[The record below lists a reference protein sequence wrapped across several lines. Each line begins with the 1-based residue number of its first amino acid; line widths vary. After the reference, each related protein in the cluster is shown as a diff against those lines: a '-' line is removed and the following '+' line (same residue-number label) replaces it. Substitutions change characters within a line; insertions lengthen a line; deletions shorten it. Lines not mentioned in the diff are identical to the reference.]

1 MKRERESGEEAGR
14 TSPKKKS
21 FQHIQVDGRGRA
33 RWRAVLSDGWMLR
46 VGGGEREPEDQ
57 RGDREA
63 AAERQEGLSQGAE
76 AAAVG

>member
-1 MKRERESGEEAGR
+1 MRERKREREGERQRLESLSHGR
-14 TSPKKKS
+14 
-21 FQHIQVDGRGRA
+21 
-33 RWRAVLSDGWMLR
+33 MLC

-76 AAAVG
+76 AAAVR

>member
-1 MKRERESGEEAGR
+1 MESELVSGN
-14 TSPKKKS
+14 
-21 FQHIQVDGRGRA
+21 
-33 RWRAVLSDGWMLR
+33 DGWMLC

-76 AAAVG
+76 VAAVR